1 MLFVKA
7 SGSRNCY
14 KLIIEYIIN
23 GGTRISDGGWGGGGN
38 PDPEIT
44 GEAVSK
50 KFCLALQTSVW
61 FKRRGGIQVPRA
73 PPLGPQLKME

>member
-1 MLFVKA
+1 MAEPEFQM
-7 SGSRNCY
+7 
-14 KLIIEYIIN
+14 
-23 GGTRISDGGWGGGGN
+23 GGGGGH

-44 GEAVSK
+44 GGAVSK

>member
-1 MLFVKA
+1 MEEPEFQM
-7 SGSRNCY
+7 
-14 KLIIEYIIN
+14 
-23 GGTRISDGGWGGGGN
+23 GGGGGGGN

-61 FKRRGGIQVPRA
+61 FKRRGAFGS
-73 PPLGPQLKME
+73 LGPLPWVCY

>member
-7 SGSRNCY
+7 SGSRKFY
-14 KLIIEYIIN
+14 KLIIDYIIN
-23 GGTRISDGGWGGGGN
+23 GGTRISDGGWGN

-50 KFCLALQTSVW
+50 KFCLALQTLVW

-73 PPLGPQLKME
+73 PPLGPLLKME

>member
-7 SGSRNCY
+7 CSSRKFY
-14 KLIIEYIIN
+14 KLIIEYKIN
-23 GGTRISDGGWGGGGN
+23 GGTRISDGGGDH

-44 GEAVSK
+44 GGQSQK
-50 KFCLALQTSVW
+50 SFVW
-61 FKRRGGIQVPRA
+61 PFRPRFGLKERGGIQVPRA

>member
-1 MLFVKA
+1 MAEPEFQM
-7 SGSRNCY
+7 
-14 KLIIEYIIN
+14 
-23 GGTRISDGGWGGGGN
+23 GGGGGGGN

-61 FKRRGGIQVPRA
+61 FKRRGGIQV
-73 PPLGPQLKME
+73 LGPLPWVRY